1 MDIALLLGLLLGAV
15 AIPRLRHLAVTAG
28 RIKAVMLP
36 LVVTLYGVLP
46 AVLIG
51 AGLIS
56 NSGVR
61 SLAAVAYFVVFSVTA
76 TVVLTGARARA
87 ELNDEV

>member
-1 MDIALLLGLLLGAV
+1 MDIALLLGLLLGAI
-15 AIPRLRHLAVTAG
+15 AIPRLRHLVVTAG
-28 RIKAVMLP
+28 RTKAVLLP
-36 LVVTLYGVLP
+36 LAVSLYGVLP
-46 AVLIG
+46 AILIR

-61 SLAAVAYFVVFSVTA
+61 SLAAVAYFVVFSVIA

-87 ELNDEV
+87 EQNDEV